1 MTPVASPRR
10 GVPSTHFA
18 HAVLPSGH
26 LLALV
31 LILGSYLLHPPAAAA
46 QRDLNLDFEETS
58 AIRPGMLKYWSVIG
72 PAGSLLQDRSV
83 SYSGD
88 HSLRIQRSSSDGF
101 VSTMLS
107 FPLHVARGH
116 TIRYSGMIRTEGVE
130 EGYAGLLW
138 RVDGPAQGPLAF
150 DNMADRGV
158 IGTIPWGRH
167 TIELEVPETAEGI
180 FFGVLFTGRG
190 TAWFDDLAIEIDGR
204 PYAEVA
210 SLGIERPDPEDI
222 TWLRERAHPFISP
235 DAGQGLADLAPFG
248 EMVGDARIVALG
260 EGTHGTS
267 EFFRMKH
274 RLLEY
279 LANEA
284 GFTVF
289 AIEANMPEAM
299 RVNDYVLTGEGDPGR
314 ALAGMYFWTWN
325 TREVLDM
332 IEWMRGYNAS
342 GRGRIEFWGFDMQYP
357 NVALQNV
364 LEFVR
369 EADPTYLP
377 DLEKEYG
384 LISSYEEEERRLR
397 AGGAAQAQVV
407 DHQNR
412 HQSDRLDPA
421 RRVLHYLEDHRNGYL
436 ASRPTEEVEWAI
448 QNARIVLQAA
458 DRGPASRDR
467 YMAQNVGWILDHHP
481 PGTKMVL
488 WAHNGHVSRQPE
500 RMGGHLAREYGDDL
514 VVAGFAFGEGEYRAV
529 GAGGLGNHA
538 AMAPPIG
545 SYEHCFRAAGI
556 PRLILDLREVTGE
569 DWLATP
575 REFRSIGSMALDYG
589 FAVMPLVEMFDV
601 LIYFDQ
607 TSAAT
612 AAPPP

>member
-1 MTPVASPRR
+1 MPPAAITHR
-10 GVPSTHFA
+10 GISFTRFP
-18 HAVLPSGH
+18 HATRSSNY

-31 LILGSYLLHPPAAAA
+31 LALGSYLLHAPAAAA
-46 QRDLNLDFEETS
+46 QPDLNLDFEETS

-72 PAGSLLQDRSV
+72 PAGNLLRDDSV

-101 VSTMLS
+101 GGTMLS
-107 FPLHVARGH
+107 FPLHVARGR

-158 IGTIPWGRH
+158 TGTTQWERY
-167 TIELEVPETAEGI
+167 TIELEVPEAAEGI
-180 FFGVLFTGRG
+180 FFGVLFNGRG

-235 DAGQGLADLAPFG
+235 DAGQGSADMTPFG
-248 EMVGDARIVALG
+248 AMVGDARIVALG

-274 RLLEY
+274 SLLEY

-332 IEWMRGYNAS
+332 IEWMGDYNAS
-342 GRGRIEFWGFDMQYP
+342 GRGRIEFWGFDMQTP
-357 NVALQNV
+357 IVALQNV

-369 EADPTYLP
+369 EADPAYLP
-377 DLEKEYG
+377 EVEREYG
-384 LISSYEEEERRLR
+384 LIDSYEEEERRLR
-397 AGGAAQAQVV
+397 AGGAEQAQVV

-412 HQSDRLDPA
+412 YQSDRLDPA
-421 RRVLHYLEDHRNGYL
+421 GRVLHYLEEHRDGYL
-436 ASRPTEEVEWAI
+436 VSRPTEDVEWAI
-448 QNARIVLQAA
+448 QNARIVLQAG
-458 DRGPASRDR
+458 DRGPTSRDR
-467 YMAQNVGWILDHHP
+467 YMAQNIGWILDHHP

-488 WAHNGHVSRQPE
+488 WAHNGHVSRQLE

-529 GAGGLGNHA
+529 GASGLGNHA
-538 AMAPPIG
+538 AMTPPIG
-545 SYEHCFRAAGI
+545 SYEHYFRSAGI
-556 PRLILDLREVTGE
+556 PRFILDLREVNEE

-589 FAVMPLVEMFDV
+589 FSVMPLIEMFDV